1 MTDAA
6 TPQRIIALWFPDW
19 PVYAHLDAFGVEL
32 TDPLP
37 PLALVAKRMI
47 VACSPAARARGV
59 RIGLREQEARLRCPD
74 LAIEPLHPTLGS
86 ERFATLLAAFADL
99 IPHIAEERPGLAVM
113 QARGPARFYGSE
125 LQAAQEL
132 RTHATTLG
140 YVTARI
146 GIAEGRFAAE
156 QTARA
161 DTQNTFLEAA
171 EDGIRVLSPGTAK
184 AFLAPLP
191 VDLAIAGSPR
201 LSDTLHGL
209 GIHTLGAFAALPEP
223 AVRARF
229 GPGGVTA
236 HRRAQG
242 LEPASQAAIQA
253 YAAAQTFEVTQDFET
268 PIDTAEQLAFACS
281 ALANTSIDQ
290 LAQANLVCTEFRITL
305 IDDIGM
311 LHERVW
317 GHPQYFSAAD
327 LLTRIRWQSEQVP
340 RAPERTGSGIA
351 RIMVFPVRTDAA
363 AAHEPGLWN
372 TGADERVHHQFSRV
386 QQLLGP
392 SSIGTFSLTG
402 GRLVSERQS
411 FTPWGTVQ
419 ADASRNNAAA
429 PWPGALIELHPSLVF
444 DPPRPAQLLGTDG
457 TPLFVTP
464 DDVLSADPAEFSTD
478 PQHSTQVAH
487 WSLPWPLRERWWESR
502 PVRHRLQV
510 ELADGTAWLLITSN
524 QSWFAEGKYD

>member
-1 MTDAA
+1 MSLEQAK
-6 TPQRIIALWFPDW
+6 QRIIALWFPDW
-19 PVYAHLDAFGVEL
+19 PVYAHLDAFSAEL

-37 PLALVAKRMI
+37 PLALTSKRTI
-47 VACSPAARARGV
+47 VACSPSARARGV

-74 LAIEPLHPTLGS
+74 LAIEPLHPTLGA

-132 RTHATTLG
+132 RRFATELG

-146 GIAEGRFAAE
+146 GIAEGRFAAAQAARTDAQNPYLE
-156 QTARA
+156 TA
-161 DTQNTFLEAA
+161 EA
-171 EDGIRVLSPGTAK
+171 GVRVLRPGTAR

-191 VDLAIAGSPR
+191 VDLAIAASPR
-201 LSDTLHGL
+201 LGDTLHGL

-229 GPGGVTA
+229 GPSGIAA

-242 LEPASQAAIQA
+242 LDPATPATIQA
-253 YAAAQTFEVTQDFET
+253 YAPAQTFEVTQEFES

-281 ALANTSIDQ
+281 ALANTCVDQ
-290 LAQANLVCTEFRITL
+290 LAQANLVCTELRITL
-305 IDDIGM
+305 VDDIGV

-317 GHPQYFSAAD
+317 GHPQHFSAAD

-351 RIMVFPVRTDAA
+351 RILVFPVRTDAA

-402 GRLVSERQS
+402 GRLVSERQA

-419 ADASRNNAAA
+419 ADASRNSAAA
-429 PWPGALIELHPSLVF
+429 PWPGALSEPHPSLVF
-444 DPPRPAQLLGTDG
+444 DPPIPAHLIGTDG
-457 TPLFVTP
+457 TPLLVTS
-464 DDVLSADPAEFSTD
+464 DDVLSADPAEFTAGS
-478 PQHSTQVAH
+478 QQSVQVAH
-487 WSLPWPLRERWWESR
+487 WSFPWPLRERWWEGR
-502 PVRHRLQV
+502 PVRHRLQI